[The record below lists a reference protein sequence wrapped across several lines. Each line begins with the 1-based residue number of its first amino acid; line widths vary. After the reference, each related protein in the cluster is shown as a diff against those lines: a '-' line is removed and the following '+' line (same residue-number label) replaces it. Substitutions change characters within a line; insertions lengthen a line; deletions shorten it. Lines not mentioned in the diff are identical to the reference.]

1 MTNCRGLVLFRI
13 SGLNESSWS
22 GCVGDFRVFKILGQ
36 TGCEISALSQTKTK
50 TFSISLASSMLKVCC
65 CLENR
70 SKTATTGFK
79 SSYLYKIKQRTS
91 TLFYQKWNSSRKLIQ
106 IPFLHVLFCNL
117 QSSIVVQKQSSESQ
131 CSTWRHVSHSASFD
145 SLHPSCWS
153 TCCKLAIA
161 TVSSLHKCSTPNR
174 KWLFT
179 SVNFSWPHFRCSL
192 CFRFPAA
199 NEKC

>member
-1 MTNCRGLVLFRI
+1 MANCRGLVLFRI

-22 GCVGDFRVFKILGQ
+22 GRVGDFRGSKILGQ
-36 TGCEISALSQTKTK
+36 TGCEISAFSQTKTK
-50 TFSISLASSMLKVCC
+50 TFSISLASSLRKVCC
-65 CLENR
+65 YLEKRN
-70 SKTATTGFK
+70 KTAMTGFK
-79 SSYLYKIKQRTS
+79 SCYHYKLKLRTS
-91 TLFYQKWNSSRKLIQ
+91 TLLYQKWNSSWKLIQ

-131 CSTWRHVSHSASFD
+131 CSTWRHVPHSASFD

-179 SVNFSWPHFRCSL
+179 SVNFSRPL
-192 CFRFPAA
+192 FPFS
-199 NEKC
+199 CR